1 MGKIME
7 TIFSLTSMEKREA
20 PKQKLEYVNPCA
32 NGGLPFAKFLDRGTA
47 LNLSTAYRCVE
58 LISDSIGTLPFQ
70 VKKVGRKGK
79 SNVMENHPL
88 VKIVYDKENRLT
100 KFMLF
105 KLLVQS
111 VILKGNGFAYIKRAN
126 DGTPIGLRYLEPTDV
141 TINFNK
147 QTNELY
153 YLANK
158 VTPGRINPKDMLHFV
173 KNSYDGVNGVSLISY
188 ASRSLRLANDTE
200 SSASRFFGSGC
211 NLSGILKIMGNP
223 TQEQMLDAKNTWNVV
238 NNDGLAVMKGNM
250 EYTPIQLN
258 ATDSQLIESRQYNV
272 QDICR
277 FFGVSPILVGDLS
290 HTSFSTIEAVQNE
303 FLTHTLAP
311 YISMMEDELNRKLV
325 AQDNIY
331 INLDETAILRT
342 DKQQLATYY
351 NTLLNSGV
359 LSINEV
365 RKELGYN
372 EVEGLDEHH
381 IPYNSSA
388 QSALGNDLTK
398 DTLSVNETNTSQ
410 NEDITNDKN

>member
-1 MGKIME
+1 MGKLME
-7 TIFSLTSMEKREA
+7 RIFSLTSMEQREA
-20 PKQKLEYVNPCA
+20 PKQKLEYINPCA

-111 VILKGNGFAYIKRAN
+111 VILKGNGFAYIKRAT

-141 TINFNK
+141 TINYNK

-290 HTSFSTIEAVQNE
+290 HSSFSTIEAVQNE

-311 YISMMEDELNRKLV
+311 YISMFEDELNRKLV
-325 AQDNIY
+325 TQDNIY

-381 IPYNSSA
+381 IPYNSTA

-398 DTLSVNETNTSQ
+398 DTLSVNETNT
-410 NEDITNDKN
+410 NTKTEDIKQ

>member
-1 MGKIME
+1 MGKLME
-7 TIFSLTSMEKREA
+7 RIFSLTSMEQREA

-111 VILKGNGFAYIKRAN
+111 VILKGNGFAYIQRAN
-126 DGTPIGLRYLEPTDV
+126 DGTPTSLRYLEPTDV
-141 TINFNK
+141 TINYNK

-173 KNSYDGVNGVSLISY
+173 KNSYDGVNGISLISY

-223 TQEQMLDAKNTWNVV
+223 TQEQMLDAKNTWNLV

-258 ATDSQLIESRQYNV
+258 ATDSQLLESRKYNV

-290 HTSFSTIEAVQNE
+290 NSSFSTIEAVQNE
-303 FLTHTLAP
+303 FLTHTLSP
-311 YISMMEDELNRKLV
+311 YISMFEDELNRKLV
-325 AQDNIY
+325 TQDNIY

-388 QSALGNDLTK
+388 QSALGNNLTK

>member
-1 MGKIME
+1 MGKLME
-7 TIFSLTSMEKREA
+7 RIFSLTSMEQREA

-47 LNLSTAYRCVE
+47 LNLSTAYRCCE
-58 LISDSIGTLPFQ
+58 LIADSIGTLPFQ

-79 SNVMENHPL
+79 SNVLENHPL
-88 VKIVYDKENRLT
+88 VKIIYDKENRLT

-111 VILKGNGFAYIKRAN
+111 VILKGNGFAYIKRAA

-141 TINFNK
+141 TINYNK
-147 QTNELY
+147 QNNELY

-311 YISMMEDELNRKLV
+311 YISMFEDELNRKLV
-325 AQDNIY
+325 TQDNIY

-381 IPYNSSA
+381 IPYNSTA
-388 QSALGNDLTK
+388 QSALGNNLTK

-410 NEDITNDKN
+410 NEDITNDKD

>member
-1 MGKIME
+1 MGKLME
-7 TIFSLTSMEKREA
+7 RIFSLTSMEQREA

-111 VILKGNGFAYIKRAN
+111 VILKGNGFAYIQRAN
-126 DGTPIGLRYLEPTDV
+126 DGTPTSLRYLEPTDV
-141 TINFNK
+141 TINYNK

-173 KNSYDGVNGVSLISY
+173 KNSYDGVNGISLISY

-223 TQEQMLDAKNTWNVV
+223 TQEQMLDAKNTWNLV

-258 ATDSQLIESRQYNV
+258 ATDSQLLESRRYNV

-290 HTSFSTIEAVQNE
+290 NSSFSTIEAVQNE
-303 FLTHTLAP
+303 FLTHTLSP
-311 YISMMEDELNRKLV
+311 YISMFEDELNRKLV
-325 AQDNIY
+325 TQDNIY

-388 QSALGNDLTK
+388 QSALGNNLTK

>member
-1 MGKIME
+1 M
-7 TIFSLTSMEKREA
+7 R
-20 PKQKLEYVNPCA
+20 
-32 NGGLPFAKFLDRGTA
+32 
-47 LNLSTAYRCVE
+47 
-58 LISDSIGTLPFQ
+58 
-70 VKKVGRKGK
+70 
-79 SNVMENHPL
+79 
-88 VKIVYDKENRLT
+88 
-100 KFMLF
+100 
-105 KLLVQS
+105 
-111 VILKGNGFAYIKRAN
+111 
-126 DGTPIGLRYLEPTDV
+126 
-141 TINFNK
+141 
-147 QTNELY
+147 
-153 YLANK
+153 
-158 VTPGRINPKDMLHFV
+158 
-173 KNSYDGVNGVSLISY
+173 
-188 ASRSLRLANDTE
+188 
-200 SSASRFFGSGC
+200 
-211 NLSGILKIMGNP
+211 NP

-258 ATDSQLIESRQYNV
+258 ATDSQLLESRRYNV

-290 HTSFSTIEAVQNE
+290 NSSFSTIEAVQNE
-303 FLTHTLAP
+303 FLTHTLSP
-311 YISMMEDELNRKLV
+311 YISMFEDELNRKLV
-325 AQDNIY
+325 TQDNIY

-388 QSALGNDLTK
+388 QSALGNNLTK